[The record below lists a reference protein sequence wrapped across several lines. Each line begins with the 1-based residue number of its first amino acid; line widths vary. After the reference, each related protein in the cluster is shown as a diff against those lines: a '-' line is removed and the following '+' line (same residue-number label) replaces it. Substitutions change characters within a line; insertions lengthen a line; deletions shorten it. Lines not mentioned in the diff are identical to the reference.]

1 MAKRRSLP
9 LRNAQVASR
18 KIAHKPARKSA
29 RCPRKIAELVRPPEE
44 LFPEIL
50 ELPFCKYVGRPPG
63 EDQCD
68 WWSVPLDPKDSL
80 DAEMLGRHYA
90 LLTARFLHTDERDRP
105 SVLLKII
112 GSMIERGNF
121 WGRGRHGK
129 YDPIAIG
136 FVNAISDI
144 MRWAYANGTVRE
156 MAAQLAHHY
165 DDCAQKA
172 AKDRSP
178 RYVRAALAKASEA
191 HQRFAVEGFQRDREA
206 KP

>member
-136 FVNAISDI
+136 RQGVCQRHRSG
-144 MRWAYANGTVRE
+144 NGC
-156 MAAQLAHHY
+156 AACPSL
-165 DDCAQKA
+165 
-172 AKDRSP
+172 
-178 RYVRAALAKASEA
+178 
-191 HQRFAVEGFQRDREA
+191 
-206 KP
+206 

>member
-9 LRNAQVASR
+9 LRNAHTVSR
-18 KIAHKPARKSA
+18 KAARKTSLRPKVA
-29 RCPRKIAELVRPPEE
+29 KLVRPPEE

-68 WWSVPLDPKDSL
+68 WWSVPVDPKDSL
-80 DAEMLGRHYA
+80 AAEMLGRHYA

-121 WGRGRHGK
+121 WGRRRHGK

-136 FVNAISDI
+136 FVNAIGNI
-144 MRWAYANGTVRE
+144 MQWAYANGTVRE
-156 MAAQLAHHY
+156 MAAQLARHY
-165 DDCAQKA
+165 ADCAQKEP
-172 AKDRSP
+172 KSRSP

-191 HQRFAVEGFQRDREA
+191 HQRFAVESFQRDREA
-206 KP
+206 RP